1 MYFYEK
7 MKDLKT
13 EIWKPVKG
21 YEGLYEVSNLGN
33 VRSVDRHLMWGNQY
47 CLFKG
52 KPKKSFPNSMGYL
65 RTGLYK
71 NGQGKHYF
79 IHRLVAEAF
88 IPNPNNL
95 PCIDHIDRNYL
106 NNSVDNLRWCTQKE
120 NCNNP
125 LTREYANIKNRSKE
139 VNEKRL
145 ATRRKNQ
152 SWCCEI
158 PVYYVD
164 EDGSKISFKS
174 ISEAER
180 KIGCSRS
187 TIAKALK
194 KNRPVHGIQFY
205 VEIEKATIS

>member
-1 MYFYEK
+1 ME
-7 MKDLKT
+7 DLKT

-21 YEGLYEVSNLGN
+21 FEGLYEVSNMGN

-65 RTGLYK
+65 RTGLSK
-71 NGQGKHYF
+71 NNKGKNYF

-88 IPNPNNL
+88 VPNPNNL

-106 NNSVDNLRWCTQKE
+106 NNSADNLRWCTQKE

-139 VNEKRL
+139 IIEKRL
-145 ATRRKNQ
+145 ATKRKKQ
-152 SWCCEI
+152 SYGCEV
-158 PVYYVD
+158 PVYYID
-164 EDGSKISFKS
+164 EQGKKISFKS
-174 ISEAER
+174 MAEAQRQTNVHHSCIALSINKKRPISGKQWYKE
-180 KIGCSRS
+180 
-187 TIAKALK
+187 
-194 KNRPVHGIQFY
+194 
-205 VEIEKATIS
+205 EITSV

>member
-1 MYFYEK
+1 M
-7 MKDLKT
+7 

-33 VRSVDRHLMWGNQY
+33 VRSVDKHLMFGNQY

-65 RTGLYK
+65 RAELYK
-71 NGQGKHYF
+71 NNQGKKYF
-79 IHRLVAEAF
+79 VHRLVAEAF

-106 NNSVDNLRWCTQKE
+106 NNSTDNLRWCTQKE

-125 LTREYANIKNRSKE
+125 LTREYASIKNRSKE

-145 ATRRKNQ
+145 ATKRKNQ
-152 SWCCEI
+152 SIGCEM
-158 PVYYVD
+158 PVYYID
-164 EDGSKISFKS
+164 EQGKKISFKS
-174 ISEAER
+174 MTEAQR
-180 KIGCSRS
+180 QTNVPSSYISRS
-187 TIAKALK
+187 VNK
-194 KNRPVHGIQFY
+194 KVPTLGKQWY
-205 VEIEKATIS
+205 KEEKATAN